1 MQREDIKSYK
11 DACKCIGRKP
21 RQYKDVHMNAYE
33 QLTTI
38 IAALNFIA
46 NDNKPWYYK
55 VGIDSGYYYLYVF
68 ISNYLDA
75 EAGKALFCFRSAHW
89 GGHSTVHVG
98 TSLQLKEY
106 DDAEYLKT
114 NFTNLLFDWFR
125 K

>member
-21 RQYKDVHMNAYE
+21 RRYKDVHMNTYE

-46 NDNKPWYYK
+46 NGNKPWHHELYKGIKHWYIWYCAGSSMVSSLLPLGSADALGYTHAK
-55 VGIDSGYYYLYVF
+55 VGTRL
-68 ISNYLDA
+68 
-75 EAGKALFCFRSAHW
+75 R
-89 GGHSTVHVG
+89 
-98 TSLQLKEY
+98 LKER
-106 DDAEYLKT
+106 DDAEYLRT
-114 NFTNLLFDWFR
+114 NFTDLLYDWFR

>member
-21 RQYKDVHMNAYE
+21 RQYKDAHMNTYE

-46 NDNKPWYYK
+46 NGNKPWQHELHKGIKHWCVWYYGYWSNGADAGLFILASYLGA
-55 VGIDSGYYYLYVF
+55 VGSR
-68 ISNYLDA
+68 A
-75 EAGKALFCFRSAHW
+75 
-89 GGHSTVHVG
+89 TVG
-98 TSLQLKEY
+98 TQLRLKEQ
-106 DDAEYLKT
+106 DDADYLRT
-114 NFTNLLFDWFR
+114 NFTDLLFDWFR